1 MTVRNVQSSSIT
13 QRIPAMRG
21 GVLARLLLLAL
32 IATCVAQVTD
42 SELESDLPPN
52 AGEAKADDKPNL
64 GNALGADA
72 KADGKPGKRDP
83 FAETRRILEV
93 RTQMLGESH
102 PDTLEVM
109 KELARALQNAPG
121 TRREGFALDKKADM
135 LYGRDP
141 EENHGLGKE
150 EL

>member
-1 MTVRNVQSSSIT
+1 MCRPASGSSDPPFRPASSA
-13 QRIPAMRG
+13 RIPAMRG
-21 GVLARLLLLAL
+21 GGGLARLLLLVL

-42 SELESDLPPN
+42 TALGSDLPPN
-52 AGEAKADDKPNL
+52 AG
-64 GNALGADA
+64 DA
-72 KADGKPGKRDP
+72 QADGKPVKKDP

-93 RTQMLGESH
+93 RTKMLGEAH

-135 LYGRDP
+135 LYGQEP
-141 EENHGLGKE
+141 EENYGLDKDD
-150 EL
+150 L

>member
-1 MTVRNVQSSSIT
+1 
-13 QRIPAMRG
+13 MRG
-21 GVLARLLLLAL
+21 GVLARLLLLVL
-32 IATCVAQVTD
+32 VATCAAQVAD

-52 AGEAKADDKPNL
+52 AGDAKADDKPNL

-72 KADGKPGKRDP
+72 KADGKPVKRDP

-93 RTQMLGESH
+93 RTKMLGEAH

-135 LYGRDP
+135 LYGKEP
-141 EENHGLGKE
+141 EENYGLDKDD
-150 EL
+150 L

>member
-1 MTVRNVQSSSIT
+1 
-13 QRIPAMRG
+13 MRG
-21 GVLARLLLLAL
+21 GVVARLLLLVL
-32 IATCVAQVTD
+32 IATCVAQATV

-52 AGEAKADDKPNL
+52 AEDAKADDKPNL

-72 KADGKPGKRDP
+72 KADGKPVKKDP

-93 RTQMLGESH
+93 RTNMLGEAH

-121 TRREGFALDKKADM
+121 TRREGFALDKKVEM
-135 LYGRDP
+135 LYGRDT

>member
-1 MTVRNVQSSSIT
+1 
-13 QRIPAMRG
+13 MRG
-21 GVLARLLLLAL
+21 GVLARLLLLVL
-32 IATCVAQVTD
+32 IATCVAQATV

-52 AGEAKADDKPNL
+52 AG
-64 GNALGADA
+64 DA
-72 KADGKPGKRDP
+72 QADGKPVKKDP

-93 RTQMLGESH
+93 RTNMLGEAH

-121 TRREGFALDKKADM
+121 TRREGFALDKKVEM
-135 LYGRDP
+135 LYGRDT